1 LAIASVLGAGTLAA
15 LLFERLSDFEGAAL
29 AAAVVRL
36 PFSFGIAGVFII
48 VSFGALVL
56 VA

>member
-1 LAIASVLGAGTLAA
+1 LAA

-36 PFSFGIAGVFII
+36 PFSFGMAGVFII